1 MEKVAIIDM
10 GSNSIRFI
18 IMGIADNHAYRLEY
32 QHKESIRLGR
42 GMNKTGKL
50 SPEGKKRAL
59 ECLHAYRHM
68 MEVMGTKTCI
78 AVATAAAREA
88 TDGREFIEQV
98 EQETGIHIE
107 VISGEREA
115 ELGFLGTVNTMAE
128 EDFVLFD
135 LGGASVEI
143 TLVKGRRALHS
154 YSVPLGAVTMTD
166 KYALSDKPDPSDI
179 AKCRKYVQKKF
190 EEHVSWVKD
199 AALPIIGIGGTART
213 FAKMDQA
220 AKEYQLSRIHN
231 YIVEREDFYNLAEEI
246 QGMDLAARKKLEGL
260 SSDRADLIT
269 AGSIIMEVLM
279 RYAKAQS
286 LVVSGCGLRDG
297 VFYEYYGKKYGE
309 GAIAR
314 NVLAR
319 SVHNYLDWQDRHME
333 HLTRVHD
340 TTLSLYDQLQDMHG
354 YGPRERQLLGVA
366 AWLHDSGKAINYY
379 DHARHSA
386 FIIAHA
392 PLYGMRHKEQLI
404 ASFIAGFHHGISGK
418 IFRAYRY
425 ASMLEEEEW
434 RLIRKLAV
442 LLALAEASDVTYE
455 GTIKELRAG
464 EHEEAVT
471 LSIVASDT
479 DDHGSAV
486 LELRNLAK
494 SFKKEYGKPLLIVE

>member
-18 IMGIADNHAYRLEY
+18 IMSIADNHAYRLEY

-42 GMNKTGKL
+42 GMNKTGRL
-50 SPEGKKRAL
+50 SPEGTKRAL

-68 MEVMGTKTCI
+68 MEVMGAKTCI

-88 TDGREFIEQV
+88 EDGRAFIEQV
-98 EQETGIHIE
+98 ERETGIQIDI
-107 VISGEREA
+107 ISGEREA

-143 TLVKGRRALHS
+143 TLVKGRKALQS

-166 KYALSDKPDPSDI
+166 KYSLADKPSSGDM

-190 EEHVSWVKD
+190 EEHVAWVKD
-199 AALPIIGIGGTART
+199 TNLPIIGIGGTART

-231 YIVEREDFYNLAEEI
+231 YMVEREDFHKLAAEI
-246 QGMDLAARKKLEGL
+246 QGMDFAARKKLEGL
-260 SSDRADLIT
+260 SNDRADLIT
-269 AGSIIMEVLM
+269 AGSIIMETLM
-279 RYAKAQS
+279 HYAKGKS
-286 LVVSGCGLRDG
+286 LIVSGCGLRDG
-297 VFYEYYGKKYGE
+297 IFYEYYGKKYGE
-309 GAIAR
+309 GAIASD
-314 NVLAR
+314 VLER
-319 SVHNYLDWQDRHME
+319 SVRNFLGLQEQPMT
-333 HLTRVHD
+333 HLTRVHE
-340 TTLSLYDQLQDMHG
+340 TALSLYDQLRELHG
-354 YGPRERQLLGVA
+354 CGPRERQLLGVA
-366 AWLHDSGKAINYY
+366 TWLHDAGKSINYY

-386 FIIAHA
+386 FVIAHA
-392 PLYGMRHKEQLI
+392 PLYGMNHKEQLI

-418 IFRAYRY
+418 IYRAYRY
-425 ASMLEEEEW
+425 ASMLNEEEW
-434 RLIRKLAV
+434 KLVRRLAV

-455 GTIKELRAG
+455 GTIKELKATD
-464 EHEEAVT
+464 HSEAVT
-471 LSIVASDT
+471 LSLVASDT

-494 SFKKEYGKPLLIVE
+494 TFKKEYGKPLLIVE